1 MLESIEGAIK
11 NGQPRE
17 TGNIDEDNKAK
28 SQHPCPFLL
37 KCLYQDSKMC
47 SSVYVR

>member
-11 NGQPRE
+11 NGQSRE

-28 SQHPCPFLL
+28 SQHNMCRTP
-37 KCLYQDSKMC
+37 LYANNTNNVSKK
-47 SSVYVR
+47 